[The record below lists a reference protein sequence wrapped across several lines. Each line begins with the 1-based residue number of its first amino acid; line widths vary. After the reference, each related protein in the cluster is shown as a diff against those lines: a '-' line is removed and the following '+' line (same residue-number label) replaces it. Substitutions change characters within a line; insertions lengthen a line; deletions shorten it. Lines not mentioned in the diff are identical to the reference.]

1 MSGDFPDVFDD
12 IFTQRIDLHA
22 AGAYIFGDDFDRRR
36 GVLRL
41 IEDAPYLFPA
51 CLLDQPRQVT
61 GRRLLSVVFDGELF
75 QSVVRRIVGEGGVV
89 DDEVFDAYR

>member
-22 AGAYIFGDDFDRRR
+22 AGADIFGDDFDRRR

-75 QSVVRRIVGEGGVV
+75 QSVVRRIVGEGGW
-89 DDEVFDAYR
+89 